1 METPNRYKCKEHIN
15 EPLLI
20 LFVLTKEQVIP
31 LFVAVAIGMITKQTM
46 LLIGLAV
53 AYIYLTQKLKS
64 RFPKGFVKHKIWSFG
79 FIITK
84 PSKSIVDPIKKL
96 FIR

>member
-20 LFVLTKEQVIP
+20 LFILTKEQVIP
-31 LFVAVAIGMITKQTM
+31 LFAAVAIGMIIKQTL
-46 LLIGLAV
+46 LLIGIAL

-64 RFPKGFVKHKIWSFG
+64 RFPKGFVKHKIWSLG